1 MPRHHSK
8 ISSRRFINHHRKTTD
23 IYNTL
28 QCQYHHHQESL
39 FSYQDH
45 AQTFRPIDASQAS
58 SPPPFQISLVVSNKP
73 TAYGITRAQRSN
85 IPTLSLSLEQ
95 FLQSNPCSSRASYD
109 AHLAAQIH
117 SHLSHDPFYNKSKTP
132 DLIVLAGFMH
142 ILSPQFLSAFPE
154 GRIIN
159 LHPALPGAFD
169 GAHAIERAFKA
180 FHDAEIAE
188 TGVLVYRVIPE
199 VDRGGVVLV
208 RKVPIYKE
216 DTLEALEERIHGI
229 EHGLIIAGTM
239 KMLGMEGVDG

>member
-1 MPRHHSK
+1 
-8 ISSRRFINHHRKTTD
+8 
-23 IYNTL
+23 
-28 QCQYHHHQESL
+28 
-39 FSYQDH
+39 
-45 AQTFRPIDASQAS
+45 
-58 SPPPFQISLVVSNKP
+58 
-73 TAYGITRAQRSN
+73 
-85 IPTLSLSLEQ
+85 
-95 FLQSNPCSSRASYD
+95 
-109 AHLAAQIH
+109 
-117 SHLSHDPFYNKSKTP
+117 
-132 DLIVLAGFMH
+132 MH